1 MPNRLTRAGTLVY
14 ALVTVFVG
22 GKAVWMIG
30 VDVVWDGNRLWAA
43 VLLELVAVATCALFA
58 AATVSRRPLYGDGD
72 HLLTQYGWIVLLSLT
87 ALALLVVAV
96 SGLENFG
103 VWPISPAVLVPFGV
117 NRLERA
123 YFEGVEETRRAAAA
137 ARAEER

>member
-1 MPNRLTRAGTLVY
+1 MPNPLTRPGTLAY
-14 ALVTVFVG
+14 GLVTLLVG
-22 GKAVWMIG
+22 AKAVWMIG
-30 VDVVWDGNRLWAA
+30 VDGVWDGGHLWGA
-43 VLLELVAVATCALFA
+43 VVLEIVAVATCALFA
-58 AATVSRRPLYGDGD
+58 AATVTRLPLYGDGD
-72 HLLTQYGWIVLLSLT
+72 HPLPRYGWIVLMSLT

-103 VWPISPAVLVPFGV
+103 VWPTSPAVLVPFGV

-137 ARAEER
+137 ARAGEL